1 MFRVDDWYHLLMTKV
16 VIYSKP
22 DCHLCEEAKVVIKAA
37 GCSTQFTLE
46 EVNIE
51 SDPELKRRYR
61 YDIPVITING
71 VEAFRHRVSAEE
83 FRKAME
89 EGVSQ

>member
-1 MFRVDDWYHLLMTKV
+1 MTKV

-22 DCHLCEEAKVVIKAA
+22 DCHLCEEAKEVIKAA
-37 GCSTQFTLE
+37 GCGTRFTLE

-61 YDIPVITING
+61 YDIPVITIGG

-83 FRKAME
+83 FRRAIE
-89 EGVSQ
+89 AANSG

>member
-1 MFRVDDWYHLLMTKV
+1 M
-16 VIYSKP
+16 IYSKP
-22 DCHLCEEAKVVIKAA
+22 DCHLCEEAKVAIKAA
-37 GCSTQFTLE
+37 GCSTQFNLE

-71 VEAFRHRVSAEE
+71 VEAFRHRVSAEG